1 MRAMHLDKRTSADLD
16 YLKAFAAFLV
26 VLGHCLSYYTAWQ
39 PLPLF
44 AGIAEDLIYHVHVPL
59 FFTISGFLCHRQPL
73 RPYYKKKVLRVL
85 VPFWFFAFL
94 KVFFSTAIV
103 RHFAHADTIGGQLY
117 DAFVIGRAYWFAYAI
132 FLMLLIAPLF
142 WEKDEKT
149 APRKAIIGMIAAAV
163 FSAFCS
169 IKELSLLTEV
179 FQISRTVKHLPF
191 FLSGMVLRYYY
202 PKLKEFFDR
211 RRIPALCLA
220 AAITAASAL
229 CFALQLK
236 IDAYLRLLVTSYALM
251 ALLLA
256 LANALPENCR
266 ALAQTGKMS
275 YQIMLLD
282 PFYKVVLFAAAG
294 KLFGGMPLAL
304 SAFTPASALLILV
317 YFLLGYALYAVL
329 NSVCGAT
336 VSRTEDLNAAM
347 MPTVFI
353 SLIAF
358 YAAYLVMFIPNE
370 AAKRVVTYIPF
381 TSPFLLPFRLL
392 NETVPA
398 MDIVISLVLLI
409 ICIAVVA
416 LLSIRIY
423 SASVLHYG
431 QRLKLKDILR
441 LR

>member
-1 MRAMHLDKRTSADLD
+1 MHFDKRTSADLD

-73 RPYYKKKVLRVL
+73 RSYYKKKVLRVL

-94 KVFFSTAIV
+94 KVFFSTVIV

-163 FSAFCS
+163 FCAFCS
-169 IKELSLLTEV
+169 IKELSLLTDV

-202 PKLKEFFDR
+202 PKLKKFFDR

-236 IDAYLRLLVTSYALM
+236 IDAYLRLLVTSYVLM

-266 ALAQTGKMS
+266 ALAQTGKCPTRS
-275 YQIMLLD
+275 CCSTRFIRSCCSLRRESSS
-282 PFYKVVLFAAAG
+282 AA
-294 KLFGGMPLAL
+294 
-304 SAFTPASALLILV
+304 
-317 YFLLGYALYAVL
+317 
-329 NSVCGAT
+329 CRWRC
-336 VSRTEDLNAAM
+336 SRSS
-347 MPTVFI
+347 PRRI
-353 SLIAF
+353 S
-358 YAAYLVMFIPNE
+358 
-370 AAKRVVTYIPF
+370 R
-381 TSPFLLPFRLL
+381 
-392 NETVPA
+392 
-398 MDIVISLVLLI
+398 
-409 ICIAVVA
+409 
-416 LLSIRIY
+416 
-423 SASVLHYG
+423 SVL
-431 QRLKLKDILR
+431 
-441 LR
+441 

>member
-1 MRAMHLDKRTSADLD
+1 
-16 YLKAFAAFLV
+16 
-26 VLGHCLSYYTAWQ
+26 
-39 PLPLF
+39 
-44 AGIAEDLIYHVHVPL
+44 
-59 FFTISGFLCHRQPL
+59 
-73 RPYYKKKVLRVL
+73 
-85 VPFWFFAFL
+85 
-94 KVFFSTAIV
+94 
-103 RHFAHADTIGGQLY
+103 
-117 DAFVIGRAYWFAYAI
+117 
-132 FLMLLIAPLF
+132 MLLIAPLF

-304 SAFTPASALLILV
+304 LP
-317 YFLLGYALYAVL
+317 
-329 NSVCGAT
+329 
-336 VSRTEDLNAAM
+336 
-347 MPTVFI
+347 
-353 SLIAF
+353 LIA
-358 YAAYLVMFIPNE
+358 AADFALGVITCMVIRKIPG
-370 AAKRVVTYIPF
+370 V
-381 TSPFLLPFRLL
+381 
-392 NETVPA
+392 
-398 MDIVISLVLLI
+398 
-409 ICIAVVA
+409 
-416 LLSIRIY
+416 RI
-423 SASVLHYG
+423 LFG
-431 QRLKLKDILR
+431 L
-441 LR
+441 

>member
-1 MRAMHLDKRTSADLD
+1 MHFDKRTSANLD

-94 KVFFSTAIV
+94 KVFFSTVIV
-103 RHFAHADTIGGQLY
+103 QRTRKGERPWLVPLVVVVLFA
-117 DAFVIGRAYWFAYAI
+117 
-132 FLMLLIAPLF
+132 
-142 WEKDEKT
+142 
-149 APRKAIIGMIAAAV
+149 IGMIAAAA
-163 FSAFCS
+163 FSAVCS

-191 FLSGMVLRYYY
+191 FLSGMVLRFYY

-304 SAFTPASALLILV
+304 LP
-317 YFLLGYALYAVL
+317 
-329 NSVCGAT
+329 
-336 VSRTEDLNAAM
+336 
-347 MPTVFI
+347 
-353 SLIAF
+353 LIA
-358 YAAYLVMFIPNE
+358 AADFALGVITCMVIRKIPG
-370 AAKRVVTYIPF
+370 V
-381 TSPFLLPFRLL
+381 
-392 NETVPA
+392 
-398 MDIVISLVLLI
+398 
-409 ICIAVVA
+409 
-416 LLSIRIY
+416 RI
-423 SASVLHYG
+423 LFG
-431 QRLKLKDILR
+431 L
-441 LR
+441 

>member
-1 MRAMHLDKRTSADLD
+1 MHFDKRTSANLD

-26 VLGHCLSYYTAWQ
+26 VLGHCISYYTAWQ

-94 KVFFSTAIV
+94 KVFFSTVIV

-149 APRKAIIGMIAAAV
+149 APRKAIIGMIAAAM
-163 FSAFCS
+163 FCAFCS

-236 IDAYLRLLVTSYALM
+236 IDAYLRLLVTAYALM

-266 ALAQTGKMS
+266 ALSRPEKCPTRS
-275 YQIMLLD
+275 CCSTRFIRSCCSLRRESSS
-282 PFYKVVLFAAAG
+282 AACCWRWAPG
-294 KLFGGMPLAL
+294 SSPRR
-304 SAFTPASALLILV
+304 I
-317 YFLLGYALYAVL
+317 
-329 NSVCGAT
+329 
-336 VSRTEDLNAAM
+336 SR
-347 MPTVFI
+347 
-353 SLIAF
+353 
-358 YAAYLVMFIPNE
+358 
-370 AAKRVVTYIPF
+370 
-381 TSPFLLPFRLL
+381 
-392 NETVPA
+392 
-398 MDIVISLVLLI
+398 
-409 ICIAVVA
+409 
-416 LLSIRIY
+416 
-423 SASVLHYG
+423 SVL
-431 QRLKLKDILR
+431 
-441 LR
+441 

>member
-1 MRAMHLDKRTSADLD
+1 MHFDKRTSANLD

-94 KVFFSTAIV
+94 KVFFSTVIV

-163 FSAFCS
+163 FCAFCS

-229 CFALQLK
+229 CFALQL
-236 IDAYLRLLVTSYALM
+236 
-251 ALLLA
+251 A

-304 SAFTPASALLILV
+304 LP
-317 YFLLGYALYAVL
+317 
-329 NSVCGAT
+329 
-336 VSRTEDLNAAM
+336 
-347 MPTVFI
+347 
-353 SLIAF
+353 LIA
-358 YAAYLVMFIPNE
+358 AADFALGVITCMVIRKIPG
-370 AAKRVVTYIPF
+370 V
-381 TSPFLLPFRLL
+381 
-392 NETVPA
+392 
-398 MDIVISLVLLI
+398 
-409 ICIAVVA
+409 
-416 LLSIRIY
+416 RI
-423 SASVLHYG
+423 LFG
-431 QRLKLKDILR
+431 L
-441 LR
+441 

>member
-1 MRAMHLDKRTSADLD
+1 MHFDKRTSANLD

-163 FSAFCS
+163 FSAVCS

-191 FLSGMVLRYYY
+191 FLSGMVLRFYY

-211 RRIPALCLA
+211 RRIPELCLA

-236 IDAYLRLLVTSYALM
+236 IDAYLRLLVTSYVLM
-251 ALLLA
+251 ALL
-256 LANALPENCR
+256 
-266 ALAQTGKMS
+266 LAQTGKMS

-282 PFYKVVLFAAAG
+282 PFYKVVLFAAAE

-304 SAFTPASALLILV
+304 LP
-317 YFLLGYALYAVL
+317 
-329 NSVCGAT
+329 
-336 VSRTEDLNAAM
+336 
-347 MPTVFI
+347 
-353 SLIAF
+353 LIA
-358 YAAYLVMFIPNE
+358 AADFALGVITCMVIRKIPG
-370 AAKRVVTYIPF
+370 V
-381 TSPFLLPFRLL
+381 
-392 NETVPA
+392 
-398 MDIVISLVLLI
+398 
-409 ICIAVVA
+409 
-416 LLSIRIY
+416 RI
-423 SASVLHYG
+423 LFG
-431 QRLKLKDILR
+431 L
-441 LR
+441 

>member
-1 MRAMHLDKRTSADLD
+1 MHFDKRTSANLD

-94 KVFFSTAIV
+94 KVFFSTVIV

-163 FSAFCS
+163 FSAVCS

-191 FLSGMVLRYYY
+191 FLSGMVLRG
-202 PKLKEFFDR
+202 EG
-211 RRIPALCLA
+211 
-220 AAITAASAL
+220 
-229 CFALQLK
+229 
-236 IDAYLRLLVTSYALM
+236 YLRVPRK
-251 ALLLA
+251 LA
-256 LANALPENCR
+256 SGERPRR
-266 ALAQTGKMS
+266 AE
-275 YQIMLLD
+275 
-282 PFYKVVLFAAAG
+282 
-294 KLFGGMPLAL
+294 
-304 SAFTPASALLILV
+304 SAPAV
-317 YFLLGYALYAVL
+317 
-329 NSVCGAT
+329 
-336 VSRTEDLNAAM
+336 R
-347 MPTVFI
+347 
-353 SLIAF
+353 
-358 YAAYLVMFIPNE
+358 
-370 AAKRVVTYIPF
+370 
-381 TSPFLLPFRLL
+381 
-392 NETVPA
+392 
-398 MDIVISLVLLI
+398 
-409 ICIAVVA
+409 
-416 LLSIRIY
+416 
-423 SASVLHYG
+423 ASGEHE
-431 QRLKLKDILR
+431 
-441 LR
+441 

>member
-1 MRAMHLDKRTSADLD
+1 MWCC
-16 YLKAFAAFLV
+16 
-26 VLGHCLSYYTAWQ
+26 HCLSYYTAWQ

-163 FSAFCS
+163 FSAVCS

-191 FLSGMVLRYYY
+191 FLSGMVLRFYY

-211 RRIPALCLA
+211 RRIPELCLA

-236 IDAYLRLLVTSYALM
+236 IDAYLRLLVTSYVLM

-282 PFYKVVLFAAAG
+282 PFYKVVLFAAAE

-304 SAFTPASALLILV
+304 LP
-317 YFLLGYALYAVL
+317 
-329 NSVCGAT
+329 
-336 VSRTEDLNAAM
+336 
-347 MPTVFI
+347 
-353 SLIAF
+353 LIA
-358 YAAYLVMFIPNE
+358 AADFALGVITCMVIRKIPG
-370 AAKRVVTYIPF
+370 V
-381 TSPFLLPFRLL
+381 
-392 NETVPA
+392 
-398 MDIVISLVLLI
+398 
-409 ICIAVVA
+409 
-416 LLSIRIY
+416 RI
-423 SASVLHYG
+423 LFG
-431 QRLKLKDILR
+431 L
-441 LR
+441 

>member
-1 MRAMHLDKRTSADLD
+1 MHLDKRTSADLD

-94 KVFFSTAIV
+94 KVFFSTVIV

-163 FSAFCS
+163 FCAFCS

-191 FLSGMVLRYYY
+191 FLSGMVLLVYY

-229 CFALQLK
+229 
-236 IDAYLRLLVTSYALM
+236 LLCVAGEDRCVS
-251 ALLLA
+251 
-256 LANALPENCR
+256 
-266 ALAQTGKMS
+266 
-275 YQIMLLD
+275 
-282 PFYKVVLFAAAG
+282 AAACHVLRADGTAAGVGKRPSG
-294 KLFGGMPLAL
+294 KLP
-304 SAFTPASALLILV
+304 
-317 YFLLGYALYAVL
+317 
-329 NSVCGAT
+329 GAGADRKKCPYHR
-336 VSRTEDLNAAM
+336 S
-347 MPTVFI
+347 
-353 SLIAF
+353 
-358 YAAYLVMFIPNE
+358 
-370 AAKRVVTYIPF
+370 
-381 TSPFLLPFRLL
+381 
-392 NETVPA
+392 
-398 MDIVISLVLLI
+398 
-409 ICIAVVA
+409 CC
-416 LLSIRIY
+416 SIRFIRSCCSLRRESS
-423 SASVLHYG
+423 SAACRWRCSRSSPRRISRSVL
-431 QRLKLKDILR
+431 
-441 LR
+441 

>member
-94 KVFFSTAIV
+94 KVFFSTVIV

-163 FSAFCS
+163 FCAFCS
-169 IKELSLLTEV
+169 IKELSLLTDV

-304 SAFTPASALLILV
+304 LP
-317 YFLLGYALYAVL
+317 
-329 NSVCGAT
+329 
-336 VSRTEDLNAAM
+336 
-347 MPTVFI
+347 
-353 SLIAF
+353 LIA
-358 YAAYLVMFIPNE
+358 AADFALGVITCMVIRKIPG
-370 AAKRVVTYIPF
+370 V
-381 TSPFLLPFRLL
+381 
-392 NETVPA
+392 
-398 MDIVISLVLLI
+398 
-409 ICIAVVA
+409 
-416 LLSIRIY
+416 RI
-423 SASVLHYG
+423 LFG
-431 QRLKLKDILR
+431 L
-441 LR
+441 

>member
-1 MRAMHLDKRTSADLD
+1 MHLDKRASADLD

-73 RPYYKKKVLRVL
+73 RPYYKKKVLRV
-85 VPFWFFAFL
+85 
-94 KVFFSTAIV
+94 IV

-163 FSAFCS
+163 FCAFCS

-304 SAFTPASALLILV
+304 LP
-317 YFLLGYALYAVL
+317 
-329 NSVCGAT
+329 
-336 VSRTEDLNAAM
+336 
-347 MPTVFI
+347 
-353 SLIAF
+353 LIA
-358 YAAYLVMFIPNE
+358 AADFALGVITCMVIRKIPG
-370 AAKRVVTYIPF
+370 V
-381 TSPFLLPFRLL
+381 
-392 NETVPA
+392 
-398 MDIVISLVLLI
+398 
-409 ICIAVVA
+409 
-416 LLSIRIY
+416 RI
-423 SASVLHYG
+423 LFG
-431 QRLKLKDILR
+431 L
-441 LR
+441 